1 MRTLEE
7 LLGAIIAEDQ
17 RLPRAHGEI
26 DMTNL
31 PTFGGPNPVGGSRRN
46 YLNTV
51 GIWSWDQTRLLVGDG
66 VNDLEIVLREVAE

>member
-31 PTFGGPNPVGGSRRN
+31 PTFGGPNPV
-46 YLNTV
+46 NTV